1 MVLKFDMST
10 NDKNLVDKQIQ
21 KISAKVNLNK
31 TPALDHVRNV
41 VIAGLNAI
49 PCVGGTLASLFDSY
63 IPKQKEKR
71 LIAFVEELSVEIDE
85 VKDQIKEEVI
95 HTDNF
100 AFIFERTFRGA
111 IENYQKEKIDLYKA
125 IFINSL
131 TDKLSLNDEEKEIFL
146 NLANDLTVRHIKI
159 MAILR
164 KNNSGELTQ
173 VVKTSFPDY
182 DQGSIF
188 YIMDD
193 LRNKGLV
200 HQKGTLYDDSLSNN
214 FNQLSK
220 MGKRF
225 VEFITL

>member
-1 MVLKFDMST
+1 MGGFPEERPGAFKVSW
-10 NDKNLVDKQIQ
+10 KQ
-21 KISAKVNLNK
+21 
-31 TPALDHVRNV
+31 
-41 VIAGLNAI
+41 
-49 PCVGGTLASLFDSY
+49 
-63 IPKQKEKR
+63 
-71 LIAFVEELSVEIDE
+71 EEEIDE
-85 VKDQIKEEVI
+85 D
-95 HTDNF
+95 H
-100 AFIFERTFRGA
+100 ERTEYDAVNEIAVNGQA
-111 IENYQKEKIDLYKA
+111 
-125 IFINSL
+125 
-131 TDKLSLNDEEKEIFL
+131 EEKEIFL

-200 HQKGTLYDDSLSNN
+200 HQKGALYDDSLSNN
-214 FNQLSK
+214 FNQLSE
-220 MGKRF
+220 MGKKF

>member
-1 MVLKFDMST
+1 M
-10 NDKNLVDKQIQ
+10 KNAIQ
-21 KISAKVNLNK
+21 KINEVSRKIDLK
-31 TPALDHVRNV
+31 QTPSSDHVKNL
-41 VIAGLNAI
+41 ITAGLNAI
-49 PCVGGTLASLFDSY
+49 PYVGGVLASLFDSY
-63 IPKQKEKR
+63 IPKQKERR
-71 LIAFVEELSVEIDE
+71 LVSFVEGLSIEIDK
-85 VKDQIKEEVI
+85 VKDRVKKDVI
-95 HTDNF
+95 NTDNF

-159 MAILR
+159 MSVL
-164 KNNSGELTQ
+164 KNNSSGDLTQ

-182 DQGSIF
+182 DQDSIF

-200 HQKGTLYDDSLSNN
+200 HAKGTLYDGSLSNN
-214 FNQLSK
+214 FNQLSE

>member
-1 MVLKFDMST
+1 MST
-10 NDKNLVDKQIQ
+10 KNSNGNINTKQQVEIISS
-21 KISAKVNLNK
+21 KINLNK
-31 TPALDHVRNV
+31 TPVLDHIKNLT
-41 VIAGLNAI
+41 IAGLNAV
-49 PCVGGTLASLFDSY
+49 PYVGSVLASLFDSY

-71 LIAFVEELSVEIDE
+71 LLEFVQSLAVEIDK
-85 VKDQIKEEVI
+85 VKNQIKEDVI
-95 HTDNF
+95 NTDNF

-125 IFINSL
+125 IFINSI

-182 DQGSIF
+182 DQESIF

-200 HQKGTLYDDSLSNN
+200 HYKGTIYDSSLSNN

-220 MGKRF
+220 MGNRF
-225 VEFITL
+225 VDFITL

>member
-1 MVLKFDMST
+1 MVLKYDMST

-21 KISAKVNLNK
+21 KLSAKINFDK
-31 TPALDHVRNV
+31 TPVSDHIKNLIV
-41 VIAGLNAI
+41 AGFNII
-49 PCVGGTLASLFDSY
+49 PYVGGVLASLFDSY

-71 LIAFVEELSVEIDE
+71 LVAFVEELSVEIDK
-85 VKDQIKEEVI
+85 VKDQIKEDII

-131 TDKLSLNDEEKEIFL
+131 IDKLSLNDEEKEIFL

-182 DQGSIF
+182 DQESIF

-214 FNQLSK
+214 FNQLSE

>member
-1 MVLKFDMST
+1 MKNAFQEI
-10 NDKNLVDKQIQ
+10 DKVSQQI
-21 KISAKVNLNK
+21 NLNK
-31 TPALDHVRNV
+31 TPTSDHVRNLV
-41 VIAGLNAI
+41 VAGLNTI
-49 PCVGGTLASLFDSY
+49 PCVGGALASLFDSY

-71 LIAFVEELSVEIDE
+71 LVSFVEELSVAIDK
-85 VKDQIKEEVI
+85 VKDQIKEDVI

-100 AFIFERTFRGA
+100 AFIFERTLRGA

-131 TDKLSLNDEEKEIFL
+131 TDKLNLNDEEKEIFL

-164 KNNSGELTQ
+164 KNNSGGLIQ

-182 DQGSIF
+182 GQESIF

-214 FNQLSK
+214 FNQLSE

>member
-1 MVLKFDMST
+1 MNKPLQEINKVSQQI
-10 NDKNLVDKQIQ
+10 NLH
-21 KISAKVNLNK
+21 K
-31 TPALDHVRNV
+31 TAALDHVRNLLV
-41 VIAGLNAI
+41 AGLNAI

-71 LIAFVEELSVEIDE
+71 LVSFVEELSVEIDK
-85 VKDQIKEEVI
+85 VKDQIKENVI

-131 TDKLSLNDEEKEIFL
+131 TDKLNLNDEEKEIFL

-164 KNNSGELTQ
+164 NNNSGGLTQ

-182 DQGSIF
+182 NQESIF

-200 HQKGTLYDDSLSNN
+200 HQKGALYDDSLFNN
-214 FNQLSK
+214 FNQLSE